1 VWGVD
6 NESAAES
13 LLELRAD
20 PEAALTDEEA
30 NFRRLLDAELQRISA
45 FYEKKVPHACDLAL
59 NKPAPV
65 GKQYSI
71 AGQRCATASYDL
83 S

>member
-13 LLELRAD
+13 LLELSAD
-20 PEAALTDEEA
+20 PEAALAEEEA

-45 FYEKKVPHACDLAL
+45 FYEKKVPRASDLMLQWGAIFLRRAAL
-59 NKPAPV
+59 RHSP
-65 GKQYSI
+65 
-71 AGQRCATASYDL
+71 L
-83 S
+83 